1 MGTMKLIED
10 LVKLIME
17 RFRQNGYAQGKKR
30 RFGYLGETNVG
41 KAVECCDLTLHIQIK
56 PG

>member
-30 RFGYLGETNVG
+30 RCGHLGETNVG
-41 KAVECCDLTLHIQIK
+41 KAIECCDLTLHIQIK